1 MHGLLIIKPAK
12 IALVDGVERTL
23 ADHDQWYLPNADR
36 DFHCQYGTIPKS
48 QLAPGAL
55 TINGTEFLI
64 LPAQFADRAK
74 SIKRKAQIITRKD
87 VGAIAGHCGLTKNSI
102 VVESG
107 AGSGGSTV
115 LFAALV
121 THVHTYEIEQESIS
135 LVRENLAKLGL
146 ANATVTHADFYD
158 ESAVAAHEADL
169 VLLDLPEPWR
179 AYASALK
186 ASTIGGYI
194 VAYTP
199 SIVQA
204 QHFVNDLPKSIS
216 HERTIEVIE
225 RPWKIRG
232 DAVRPDSDGIGHT
245 AFLTFCRRVR

>member
-23 ADHDQWYLPNADR
+23 ADHDQWDLPNADR
-36 DFHCQYGTIPKS
+36 DFHCQYGTIHKS
-48 QLAPGAL
+48 QLVPGAL

-87 VGAIAGHCGLTKNSI
+87 VGAIAGHCGLTKDSI

-121 THVHTYEIEQESIS
+121 KHVHSYEIEQESVS

-146 ANATVTHADFYD
+146 SNATITHADFYD
-158 ESAVAAHEADL
+158 ENVVPAHEADL

-186 ASTIGGYI
+186 TATIGGYI

-199 SIVQA
+199 SIIQA
-204 QHFVNDLPKSIS
+204 QHFVNALPKSIS